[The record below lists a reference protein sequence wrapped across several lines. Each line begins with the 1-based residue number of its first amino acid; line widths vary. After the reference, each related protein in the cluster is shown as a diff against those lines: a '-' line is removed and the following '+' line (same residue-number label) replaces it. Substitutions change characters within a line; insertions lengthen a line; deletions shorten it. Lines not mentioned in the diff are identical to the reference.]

1 MPETTDR
8 ATLLTEREVIER
20 LRIGR
25 TTLWRLR
32 RDGKLPSVNIGR
44 AVRYR
49 LTDVIEL
56 AENGTEGDQ

>member
-1 MPETTDR
+1 MPELT
-8 ATLLTEREVIER
+8 ALLLTERDVIER

-32 RDGKLPSVNIGR
+32 RDGKLPSINIGR

-49 LTDVIEL
+49 AEDVRRL
-56 AENGTEGDQ
+56 AQNGDKEVAK